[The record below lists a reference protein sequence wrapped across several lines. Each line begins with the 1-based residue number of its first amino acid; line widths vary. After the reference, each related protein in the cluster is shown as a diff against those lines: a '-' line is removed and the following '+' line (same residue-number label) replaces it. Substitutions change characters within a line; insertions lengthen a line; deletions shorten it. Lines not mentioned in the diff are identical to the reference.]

1 MASKAHNPLTE
12 TEIARIHEMHAAGA
26 ARNDIAKD
34 LGRSGDTI
42 TRYCKKAGLS
52 FDRTATMAATKA
64 KKADAAALRAQLELD
79 YLDDA
84 QRLRKQLW
92 EPCIAFNF
100 GGKDNTYAETNL
112 DEPVFADKLKIMQ
125 ASTTASNAALRIEQA
140 RAEGGVTEARSLVG
154 DLAKYFGL
162 RPPEPAES

>member
-1 MASKAHNPLTE
+1 MPGLPPISDDDKARILALHAEGKSRN
-12 TEIARIHEMHAAGA
+12 EIARLTGRAAATVTKTVHAAG
-26 ARNDIAKD
+26 
-34 LGRSGDTI
+34 LT
-42 TRYCKKAGLS
+42 
-52 FDRTATMAATKA
+52 FDRTATESATAA

-79 YLDDA
+79 YLEDA

-100 GGKDNTYAETNL
+100 GGKDNTYAETSLN
-112 DEPVFADKLKIMQ
+112 EPVFADKLKIMQ

-162 RPPEPAES
+162 RPPEPADT